1 MNDTDPS
8 ITQGPLV
15 RVAPTRDTALT
26 PHTFAEA
33 VEFANMIAKSTLVPP
48 DFRGKPENILLAVQW
63 GGEIGLSPLQAVQ
76 NIAVINGRPSVYGDA
91 MLAIV
96 RASHLCDDV
105 IERIEGT
112 GDSMAAICEARRHG
126 SAAVI
131 GRFSVADA
139 KAASLWGK
147 AGPWKQYPQRMLQ
160 MRARGFA
167 LRDAFPDVLRGVIS
181 AEEARDI
188 PRGMVDVTPPAATDV
203 AAELDDFAADAP
215 VPDSPPVSDTA
226 DTTGNDDEANK
237 FDTMA
242 RLQASLGAKAFGA
255 WWNQPGVKNSRDLIR
270 HFLPEYQ
277 AIAQAADMPAAPEDP
292 FSLPPLPTA
301 APDPRPRDEDWWAQ
315 DRLVVTDG
323 TASGSTPNAFRAQ
336 MHRRL
341 REARTLG
348 EVEALRADNEHID
361 QLPKAD
367 KEEVLT
373 ALLARET
380 ELKAAT
386 Q

>member
-15 RVAPTRDTALT
+15 RVSPTRTTALT

-48 DFRGKPENILLAVQW
+48 DFRGKPENILLAIQW

-105 IERIEGT
+105 VESIEGA
-112 GDSMAAICEARRHG
+112 GDNMVAVCVARRLG
-126 SAAVI
+126 SAPVV

-147 AGPWKQYPQRMLQ
+147 AGPWKQYPHRMLQ

-203 AAELDDFAADAP
+203 AAELDGFATEP
-215 VPDSPPVSDTA
+215 VPDSPPVSDSV
-226 DTTGNDDEANK
+226 DTTGDDDEANK

-242 RLQASLGAKAFGA
+242 RLQASLGAKAFAA

-292 FSLPPLPTA
+292 FGLPPTA
-301 APDPRPRDEDWWAQ
+301 NPRDEDWWAQ

-341 REARTLG
+341 REARTVA

-373 ALLARET
+373 ALLAREA